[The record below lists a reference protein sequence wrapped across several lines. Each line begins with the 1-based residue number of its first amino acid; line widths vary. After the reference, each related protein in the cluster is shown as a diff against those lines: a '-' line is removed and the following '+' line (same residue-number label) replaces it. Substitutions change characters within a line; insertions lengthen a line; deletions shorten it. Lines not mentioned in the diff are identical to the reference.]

1 MEHQFTLKFLHTKGW
16 VRVRRLGNL
25 YQATVRFPYAYME
38 VRFNNYVI
46 DGIAASSIS
55 NAIEMAVLML
65 KERYS
70 FLNKIPREIHP
81 FNFFLHKATFQTF
94 RQRDLEDNRF
104 GFMIRNEVYAISE
117 NVDGQKFFKSKFMRY
132 EDVTTL
138 NTLLIINYESIFA
151 PMKEVGF
158 TYKLIERILHKYDT
172 CPLSSLKLFRDDRFY
187 LLPEN
192 FILNNHVAV
201 PEVEEMFY
209 QNMFLHKAKRALK
222 GPRIP

>member
-16 VRVRRLGNL
+16 VRVRRYGNL
-25 YQATVRFPYAYME
+25 YQATIRFPVAYME
-38 VRFNNYVI
+38 ARFNDYVI
-46 DGIAASSIS
+46 NGIAAPYLS
-55 NAIEMAVLML
+55 NAVEMAVLML
-65 KERYS
+65 KERYA
-70 FLNKIPREIHP
+70 FLDKVPREIHR
-81 FNFFLHKATFQTF
+81 FNFFLHKATFQAF

-117 NVDGQKFFKSKFMRY
+117 NVDGVKFFKSKFMRY

-138 NTLLIINYESIFA
+138 NTLLIINYETIFN
-151 PMKEVGF
+151 PMKQYGF
-158 TYKLIERILHKYDT
+158 TYKLIERILHKYDR
-172 CPLSSLKLFRDDRFY
+172 CPLSSLRLFVDDKFY

-192 FILNNHVAV
+192 FILNNHIAV

-209 QNMFLHKAKRALK
+209 QNMFLHKAKNAIK

>member
-1 MEHQFTLKFLHTKGW
+1 MEHQFTLKFLHTKAW
-16 VRVRRLGNL
+16 VRVRRYGNL
-25 YQATVRFPYAYME
+25 YQSTIRFPVAYME
-38 VRFNNYVI
+38 PQLNDYVI
-46 DGIAASSIS
+46 DGIAAPSES

-70 FLNKIPREIHP
+70 FLNKVPREIHP

-104 GFMIRNEVYAISE
+104 GFMIKNEVYAISE

-132 EDVTTL
+132 EDITTL

-172 CPLSSLKLFRDDRFY
+172 CPLSSLKLFKDDRFY
-187 LLPEN
+187 LLPET

-201 PEVEEMFY
+201 PQVEEMFY
-209 QNMFLHKAKRALK
+209 QNMFLHKAKGAIR
-222 GPRIP
+222 GPKIP